1 MSSRRNAVVSSY
13 CIISTY
19 INKGYT
25 TVVTNQMTSAKRKN
39 KHPSSKKYRI
49 KKGFE
54 TMKDWISFIHHI
66 CIITLTMINTTTSLN
81 INDKSSHYKSIHNQR
96 LKSFDKR
103 KTISH
108 SEAKSI
114 YNQFAQSG
122 HIGGNDASSNYGG
135 PAIQALMNMA
145 DFGVMMDVKPGNTNS
160 DLIQRILD
168 YGCGQGK
175 LAEHVFQSLPNE
187 AQTIDWHGVDQSPL
201 MIEKFQKRMN
211 RYENDQFHST
221 SHFMR
226 DGNPWSLISIL
237 PGKQYDR
244 FVSTYCLD
252 LLSEEDMYS
261 VLALAEHCLHP
272 TKGILL
278 LAGIT
283 YGYKDSFST
292 FWMTLAW
299 ELMYRIR
306 PDIVGG
312 CRPQCLLPYL
322 KEKGWII
329 ETIERTNPIG
339 FPWMMSEVISARP
352 PIQTNQ

>member
-1 MSSRRNAVVSSY
+1 MNKRIQVVHY
-13 CIISTY
+13 
-19 INKGYT
+19 
-25 TVVTNQMTSAKRKN
+25 VL
-39 KHPSSKKYRI
+39 
-49 KKGFE
+49 
-54 TMKDWISFIHHI
+54 FIAI
-66 CIITLTMINTTTSLN
+66 TMINATVSLTFSQ
-81 INDKSSHYKSIHNQR
+81 KF
-96 LKSFDKR
+96 KSFDKR
-103 KTISH
+103 RAISH

-114 YNQFAQSG
+114 YNEYAQQSDHFA
-122 HIGGNDASSNYGG
+122 GNDATSGYGG
-135 PAIQALMNMA
+135 PAVQALMKMA
-145 DFGVMMDVKPGNTNS
+145 DIGVDPQTTDS
-160 DLIQRILD
+160 DSVQQILD
-168 YGCGQGK
+168 YGCGRGK

-187 AQTIDWHGVDQSPL
+187 AQKIHWHGVDQSPL
-201 MIEKFQKRMN
+201 MIEKFQERMN

-221 SHFMR
+221 SHFME
-226 DGNPWSLISIL
+226 DGNPLSMISIL
-237 PGKQYDR
+237 PGKHYDR

-292 FWMTLAW
+292 FWTTLTW

-306 PDIVGG
+306 PAKVGG

-329 ETIERTNPIG
+329 ETIERTKPTG
-339 FPWMMSEVISARP
+339 YPWMMSEVISARP
-352 PIQTNQ
+352 PLQNGQ